1 MRIQH
6 CSEMVQ
12 NFAEI
17 MMEGFTKQSKT
28 RTGLHRSDVIA
39 CPLKCYWRLTGLI
52 KPIYTSQSVGILLIG
67 TLAHIALHK
76 NFDAQEKVFNLD
88 GMDVTIDAILGKLHD
103 SPIDYP
109 IESKT
114 TRKKIYRKEDIPEEW
129 LQQLAIAMSVMN
141 VDTGYLMI
149 FNVITFSITVWEV
162 NMRWD
167 EREMFIN
174 AAKWQKNSILDAVAK
189 LKPELLTP
197 KRSECEWCAYKPMK
211 KRELDA
217 GCQYYNPMPRKP
229 AV

>member
-1 MRIQH
+1 
-6 CSEMVQ
+6 MVQ

-17 MMEGFTKQSKT
+17 LMSDFTKQSKT

-52 KPIYTSQSVGILLIG
+52 KSIYTSQNVGILLIG

-76 NFDAQEKVFNLD
+76 NFDAQEKVFDLD
-88 GMDVTIDAILGKLHD
+88 GMDVTVDAILGKLHD

-114 TRKKIYRKEDIPEEW
+114 TRKRIYRKEDLPEEW
-129 LQQLAIAMSVMN
+129 LQQLAIAMAVMN

-149 FNVITFSITVWEV
+149 FNVITFSMTVWEIT
-162 NMRWD
+162 MRWD
-167 EREMFIN
+167 ERNMFID

-189 LKPELLTP
+189 RKPELLQP
-197 KRSECEWCAYKPMK
+197 KRSECEWCAYRPMR
-211 KRELDA
+211 KREDV
-217 GCQYYNPMPRKP
+217 GCKWYNPMPRKP
-229 AV
+229 EPAA